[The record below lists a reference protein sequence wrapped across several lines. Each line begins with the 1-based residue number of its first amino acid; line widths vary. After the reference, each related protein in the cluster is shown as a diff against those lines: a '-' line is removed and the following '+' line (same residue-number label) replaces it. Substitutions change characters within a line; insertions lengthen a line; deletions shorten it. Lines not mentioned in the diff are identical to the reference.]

1 MAKHTRHNTRFE
13 MQASEEWFH
22 IIDEW
27 RKDKRG
33 VSRAEAIRSSAVVG
47 IALSPLLGDIL
58 EMSSRPS
65 DEGGA
70 NERIRTALKGLL

>member
-1 MAKHTRHNTRFE
+1 MAKHTRQNTRFE

-33 VSRAEAIRSSAVVG
+33 ISRAEAIRSSAIVG

-58 EMSSRPS
+58 EMSSRAQDDS
-65 DEGGA
+65 GA
-70 NERIRTALKGLL
+70 SERIFSAIKGLL